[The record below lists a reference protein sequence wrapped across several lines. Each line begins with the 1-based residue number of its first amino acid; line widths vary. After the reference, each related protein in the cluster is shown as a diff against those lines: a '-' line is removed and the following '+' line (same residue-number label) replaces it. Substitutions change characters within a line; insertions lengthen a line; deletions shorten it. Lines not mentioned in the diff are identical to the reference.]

1 MAVKIGLTG
10 GIGSGK
16 SSVASIFTLL
26 GVEVIDADNIARE
39 VTRPGAKALIEIT
52 QRFGDQILSPDGQ
65 LDRKGLGD
73 IVFSDREQRLW
84 LESLLHPEI
93 RMRMDTQASECPDP
107 YCILEIPLLLESG
120 RHLDMTKVI
129 VVHCPQNIRI
139 QRLKDFRD
147 MRTAAIEGVMQNQ
160 ASDEERLAIADY
172 VIDNSGDISDLNP
185 QVNKVHDALIQQYGP
200 SSSAR

>member
-16 SSVASIFTLL
+16 SLVASIFRQH

-39 VTRPGAKALIEIT
+39 VTLPGGKALTEIVR
-52 QRFGDQILSPDGQ
+52 RFGERILSSDGQ
-65 LDRKGLGD
+65 LDRKSLGD
-73 IVFSDREQRLW
+73 IVFADREQRLW

-139 QRLKDFRD
+139 QRLKDFRG
-147 MRTAAIEGVMQNQ
+147 MRAAAIEGVMQIQ

-172 VIDNSGDISDLNP
+172 VIDNTEGISDLNP
-185 QVNKVHDALIQQYGP
+185 QVNKVHDALIQEYG
-200 SSSAR
+200 SD

>member
-16 SSVASIFTLL
+16 SLVASIFRQL
-26 GVEVIDADNIARE
+26 GVEVIDADYIARE
-39 VTRPGAKALIEIT
+39 VTRPGGKALTEIVR
-52 QRFGDQILSPDGQ
+52 RFGERILSSDGQ
-65 LDRKGLGD
+65 LDRKSLGD

-93 RMRMDTQASECPDP
+93 RMRMNLQASECLDP

-147 MRTAAIEGVMQNQ
+147 MRAAAIEGVLQSQ

-172 VIDNSGDISDLNP
+172 VIDNSGDIADLNP
-185 QVNKVHDALIQQYGP
+185 QVNKVHDALVQKYG
-200 SSSAR
+200 SD

>member
-16 SSVASIFTLL
+16 SLVASIFRQH

-39 VTRPGAKALIEIT
+39 VTLPGGKALTEIVR
-52 QRFGDQILSPDGQ
+52 RFGERILSSDGQ
-65 LDRKGLGD
+65 LDRKSLGD
-73 IVFSDREQRLW
+73 IVFADREQRLW

-93 RMRMDTQASECPDP
+93 LMRMDTQASECPDP

-139 QRLKDFRD
+139 QRLKDFRG
-147 MRTAAIEGVMQNQ
+147 MRAAAIEGVMQIQ

-172 VIDNSGDISDLNP
+172 VIDNSGGISDLDP
-185 QVNKVHDALIQQYGP
+185 QVNKVHDALIQEYG
-200 SSSAR
+200 SD